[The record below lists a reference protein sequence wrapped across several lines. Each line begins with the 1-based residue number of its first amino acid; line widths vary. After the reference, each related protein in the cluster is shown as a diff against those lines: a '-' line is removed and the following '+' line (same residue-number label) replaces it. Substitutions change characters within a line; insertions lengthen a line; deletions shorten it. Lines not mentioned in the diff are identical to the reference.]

1 MQKTVKLCPAVSYYP
16 SMPCAIS
23 RILLFIIS
31 YACNDCTS
39 MAGTITVFSVLVHLT
54 DVYLMSITETFPQG
68 LSTRFI
74 RYSLS
79 LSLTLGAT
87 CM

>member
-31 YACNDCTS
+31 YACNDYTS
-39 MAGTITVFSVLVHLT
+39 EAKTIDAITISYVLVHLT
-54 DVYLMSITETFPQG
+54 YVYVYLMSITEAF
-68 LSTRFI
+68 S
-74 RYSLS
+74 
-79 LSLTLGAT
+79 
-87 CM
+87 